1 MQENIVKE
9 FHIYL
14 DINNMERIDIDDL
27 LTGLKQTNCDGYSNV
42 DYIDVVMLIRDL
54 ENKFIEDKIQ
64 LLQNLRSKIN
74 PYTREGGSI
83 KLDIEIEIYELKKLL
98 NNE

>member
-1 MQENIVKE
+1 
-9 FHIYL
+9 
-14 DINNMERIDIDDL
+14 
-27 LTGLKQTNCDGYSNV
+27 LKQKGCDGYSNV
-42 DYIDVVMLIRDL
+42 DYIDVVMLITDL

-74 PYTREGGSI
+74 PYTIEGGSI
-83 KLDIEIEIYELKKLL
+83 KLDIEIEIYELLKLL

>member
-1 MQENIVKE
+1 MK
-9 FHIYL
+9 
-14 DINNMERIDIDDL
+14 RIDIDDL
-27 LTGLKQTNCDGYSNV
+27 LTGLKQKGCDGYSNV

-74 PYTREGGSI
+74 PYTIEGGSI